1 VKYGGIPGRFLA
13 DWCSYS
19 PTFKL
24 NPGLPMY
31 PGDLSWRGS
40 LKKRCPC
47 TSARYVTGRGGF
59 IHPKSSGP
67 NSLEKRDRLLD
78 KWHLKWVDAIDPSRA
93 PGSIGVRHCL
103 RLGLIPGEIFGVH
116 GFPVYIHPDHET
128 RVTTRTVLNHG
139 PGVSIDA
146 TSNRRISGTHQPDEV
161 SISRTMGYVLHQ
173 HHPAVPMNHPAV
185 PMNHPAVP
193 MNHPAVPMNHPAVPM
208 NHAAARLSNNQA
220 ARLMN
225 IPPRTT
231 RNEGMAK
238 EYAQKRPKPAN

>member
-139 PGVSIDA
+139 LCASPTPS
-146 TSNRRISGTHQPDEV
+146 RCTHEP
-161 SISRTMGYVLHQ
+161 SRCTHEPSRCT
-173 HHPAVPMNHPAV
+173 HEPSRCTHEPSRCTHE
-185 PMNHPAVP
+185 
-193 MNHPAVPMNHPAVPM
+193 
-208 NHAAARLSNNQA
+208 
-220 ARLMN
+220 
-225 IPPRTT
+225 PRCC
-231 RNEGMAK
+231 
-238 EYAQKRPKPAN
+238 